1 MRFLDRSQSW
11 TVVENEPGAL
21 VHALYA
27 RDASGLDVEM
37 DYPIPALDPAA
48 AAEDRFAVHATPE
61 AAAEWPRWWQTEVDL
76 GLAPAPDHPDL
87 WFAGRPVGPDLRALL
102 TQTAAAVNLWQR
114 ARQREDT
121 ELLAHGA
128 PSQRL
133 LVTDLVAEVERD
145 LGRRAAAFN
154 LKIGVLPVG
163 GIWSCRPRVD
173 HVLVSRELRAD
184 DAAFCGFLAPI
195 IRSLA

>member
-1 MRFLDRSQSW
+1 MRYLDRSRSW
-11 TVVENEPGAL
+11 TVTENDPDAL

-37 DYPIPALDPAA
+37 DDPIPALDPAA
-48 AAEDRFAVHATPE
+48 EVEDRFAVHATPE

-76 GLAPAPDHPDL
+76 GLAPAPDQPDL
-87 WFAGRPVGPDLRALL
+87 WFAGRLVGPDLRALL
-102 TQTAAAVNLWQR
+102 TQTAFAVNRWQR
-114 ARQREDT
+114 ARQREHAD
-121 ELLAHGA
+121 LLAHRT

-133 LVTDLVAEVERD
+133 LVTHLVAEVERD

-154 LKIGVLPVG
+154 LKIGVLPVE

-173 HVLVSRELRAD
+173 HVLVSRELRGD
-184 DAAFCGFLAPI
+184 DAAFRGFLAPI
-195 IRSLA
+195 IRSLG

>member
-11 TVVENEPGAL
+11 TVTEGEPGAL

-37 DYPIPALDPAA
+37 DDPVPALDPAVEV
-48 AAEDRFAVHATPE
+48 EDRFAVHATPE
-61 AAAEWPRWWQTEVDL
+61 AAAEWPRWWQAEVDL
-76 GLAPAPDHPDL
+76 GLAPAPDQPDL

-114 ARQREDT
+114 ARQREHT
-121 ELLAHGA
+121 RSLAHRA

-133 LVTDLVAEVERD
+133 LVTHLVAEVERD
-145 LGRRAAAFN
+145 LGRGAAAFK
-154 LKIGVLPVG
+154 LRIGVLPVEG
-163 GIWSCRPRVD
+163 RWSGRPRVD
-173 HVLVSRELRAD
+173 HVLVSRELRGD
-184 DAAFCGFLAPI
+184 DAAFREFLAPI